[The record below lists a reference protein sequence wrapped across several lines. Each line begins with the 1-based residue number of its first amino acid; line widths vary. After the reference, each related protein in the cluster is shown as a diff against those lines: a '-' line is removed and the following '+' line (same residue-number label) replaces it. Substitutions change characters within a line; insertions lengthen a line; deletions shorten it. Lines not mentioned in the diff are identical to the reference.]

1 MVQEVVK
8 CVATNT
14 RTLREGA
21 GLSLSELARRAGIS
35 KGALSQL
42 ENGQAN
48 PTVETLWSLAQA
60 LGVPFSD
67 LTAEP
72 DPPDVVV
79 IRAEDSEWITGTP
92 ITCRLVQRLNAPATV
107 EVHQIRVQPGPARHS
122 PAHPRGLTE
131 HVLLHAGRM
140 RLGPVEHPV
149 VLGPGDAAS
158 YLADTAHLYEALE
171 ADTAGLILMAYPNTR
186 RHP

>member
-1 MVQEVVK
+1 MVQEIVK
-8 CVATNT
+8 RVAANT
-14 RTLREGA
+14 RALREQA
-21 GLSLSELARRAGIS
+21 GWSLSELARRAGVS

-42 ENGQAN
+42 EAGQAN
-48 PTVETLWSLAQA
+48 PTVETLWALAQA

-72 DPPDVVV
+72 APPEIVVT
-79 IRAEDSEWITGTP
+79 RAGDGEWITGTP
-92 ITCRLVQRLNAPATV
+92 ISSRLVQRLNAPATV

-131 HVLLHAGRM
+131 HVVLHTGRM
-140 RLGPVEHPV
+140 RLGPLEHPV
-149 VLGPGDAAS
+149 VLGEGDAAS
-158 YLADTAHLYEALE
+158 YLADTPHLYEALE
-171 ADTAGLILMAYPNTR
+171 AGTTGLILMTYPNIR